1 MNGLAKIAQSTMSR
15 LATDS
20 VILLITMAQL
30 PTSAYKGTRD
40 YYPADK
46 RVQNYIFST
55 WRTVAESFGYEEYS
69 TPLLEPFELYAAKT
83 GQEIVNEQTYT
94 FTDRGDRTVVIRPEM
109 TPSVSRMIAARQ
121 QETGYPARWYSVANF
136 MRYERPQ
143 RGREREFWQLN
154 VDLFGASGTAAD
166 AETIT
171 MAHALMKAFRATDKM
186 HTIRINDR
194 QLIEA
199 MMHDYLELSTVQS
212 ELMIK
217 LFDRKGKIPHEAFRD
232 QAIEIFGEAKAPE
245 GLKKIAKLISANDI
259 NNLPSELSSL
269 DVVKNL
275 KALFSTIYSA
285 GVHNAVFDIT
295 LMRGFDYYTG
305 MVFEV
310 FDNHPDNNRAMFG
323 GGRYDGLVSLFGGES
338 VPTVGFAP
346 GGTTM
351 EVFLRSHELL
361 PQLSSTTDV
370 YMIVLGE
377 AEKGAQKLAR
387 ELRLEGINVA
397 VDITGRKL
405 DKQIKAA
412 IKMSI
417 PYLLFIGNKE
427 LENETYRLKDIKRET
442 EQELSLERIVTTI
455 EDYRGKNRDEL

>member
-1 MNGLAKIAQSTMSR
+1 MTHLSTN
-15 LATDS
+15 
-20 VILLITMAQL
+20 
-30 PTSAYKGTRD
+30 PYKGTRD
-40 YYPADK
+40 YYPEDK

-55 WRTVAESFGYEEYS
+55 WRKAVESYGYQEYGA
-69 TPLLEPFELYAAKT
+69 PMLEPLDLYAAKT

-94 FTDRGDRTVVIRPEM
+94 FTDRGERTVAIRPEM
-109 TPSVSRMIAARQ
+109 TPSVSRMIAARR
-121 QETGYPARWYSVANF
+121 QETGYPARWYSIANF

-154 VDLFGASGTAAD
+154 VDLFGAEGTLAD
-166 AETIT
+166 AETILLSHHI
-171 MAHALMKAFRATDKM
+171 MRAFGATEKM
-186 HTIRINDR
+186 YTIRINDR

-199 MMHDYLELSTVQS
+199 MMRDYLGLSTVQA

-232 QAIEIFGEAKAPE
+232 QAVEIFGAESAPE
-245 GLKKIAKLISANDI
+245 GLKKIAKLISS
-259 NNLPSELSSL
+259 NNIETLPSELAEL
-269 DVVKNL
+269 EPVKQL
-275 KALFSTIYSA
+275 QALFRNIHGA
-285 GVHNAVFDIT
+285 GVRNAVFDIT

-323 GGRYDGLVSLFGGES
+323 GGRYDGLVSLFGAEP

-361 PQLSSTTDV
+361 PELVSTTDV
-370 YMIVLGE
+370 YMIVLGD
-377 AEKGAQKLAR
+377 ASRGAQKLAR
-387 ELRLEGINVA
+387 ELREEGVNVA

-412 IKMSI
+412 VKMKV
-417 PYLLFIGNKE
+417 PYLLFVGEKE
-427 LENETYRLKDIKRET
+427 LETEVYRLKDVKHEK
-442 EQELSLERIVTTI
+442 EQELSLERIVTTV
-455 EDYRGKNRDEL
+455 EDYRGRNKDEF

>member
-1 MNGLAKIAQSTMSR
+1 MAHLST
-15 LATDS
+15 A
-20 VILLITMAQL
+20 
-30 PTSAYKGTRD
+30 PYKGTRD
-40 YYPADK
+40 FYPADK

-55 WRTVAESFGYEEYS
+55 WRKVAESFGYEEYGA
-69 TPLLEPFELYAAKT
+69 PMLEPLELYAAKT

-94 FTDRGDRTVVIRPEM
+94 FTDRGGRTVAIRPEM
-109 TPSVSRMIAARQ
+109 TPTVSRMIAARQ
-121 QETGYPARWYSVANF
+121 QETGYPARWFSIANY

-154 VDLFGASGTAAD
+154 VDLFGVAGVQAD
-166 AETIT
+166 AEQILI
-171 MAHALMKAFRATDKM
+171 AHALMKEFGATEKM
-186 HTIRINDR
+186 YTIRINDR

-199 MMHDYLELSTVQS
+199 MMRDYLGLSTVQS

-232 QAIEIFGEAKAPE
+232 QAIEIFGTEQAPE
-245 GLKKIAKLISANDI
+245 GLRKIAKLISSNDI
-259 NNLPSELSSL
+259 ETLPSELAGL
-269 DVVKNL
+269 EPVQQL
-275 KALFSTIYSA
+275 KELFRTIHGA
-285 GVHNAVFDIT
+285 GVRNAVFDIT

-323 GGRYDGLVSLFGGES
+323 GGRYDGLVSLFGGEP

-361 PQLSSTTDV
+361 PDFSSTTDI
-370 YMIVLGE
+370 YMIVLGDSLR
-377 AEKGAQKLAR
+377 GAQKLAR
-387 ELRLEGINVA
+387 ELREEGINIA

-412 IKMSI
+412 VKMRV
-417 PYLLFIGNKE
+417 PYLLFIGEKE
-427 LENETYRLKDIKRET
+427 LQDEIYRLKDVKHEK
-442 EQELSLERIVTTI
+442 EYELSLERIVTTV
-455 EDYRGKNRDEL
+455 EDYRGKNKDDL

>member
-1 MNGLAKIAQSTMSR
+1 
-15 LATDS
+15 
-20 VILLITMAQL
+20 MAHL
-30 PTSAYKGTRD
+30 PTAPYKGTRD

-46 RVQNYIFST
+46 RVQNYIFGT
-55 WRTVAESFGYEEYS
+55 WRRVAESFGYEEYGA
-69 TPLLEPFELYAAKT
+69 PLIEPIDLYAAKT

-94 FTDRGDRTVVIRPEM
+94 FTDRGDRTVAIRPEM
-109 TPSVSRMIAARQ
+109 TPSVSRMIAGRQ
-121 QETGYPARWYSVANF
+121 QETGYPARWFSIANF

-154 VDLFGASGTAAD
+154 VDLFGATGTAAD
-166 AETIT
+166 SEAIE
-171 MAHALMKAFRATDKM
+171 MAYELMKAFGAREAM
-186 HTIRINDR
+186 YTIKVNDR

-199 MMHDYLELSTVQS
+199 MMHDYLGLSTVQT

-217 LFDRKGKIPHEAFRD
+217 LFDRKGKIPHETFRD
-232 QAIEIFGEAKAPE
+232 QAIEIFGADKAPE
-245 GLKKIAKLISANDI
+245 GLKKIAKLISSNDI
-259 NNLPSELSSL
+259 DALPAELSELEP
-269 DVVKNL
+269 VKNL
-275 KALFSTIYSA
+275 RELFKT
-285 GVHNAVFDIT
+285 VHAYGIRNAVFDIT

-323 GGRYDGLVSLFGGES
+323 GGRYDGLVSLFGGEP

-361 PQLSSTTDV
+361 PDMSSTTDV
-370 YMIVLGE
+370 YMIVLGDSLR
-377 AEKGAQKLAR
+377 GAQKLAR
-387 ELRLEGINVA
+387 ELREERVNVA

-412 IKMSI
+412 IKMKV
-417 PYLLFIGNKE
+417 PYLLFVGEKE
-427 LENETYRLKDIKRET
+427 LENEVYRLKDIKHET
-442 EQELSLERIVTTI
+442 EHELSLERIVTTV
-455 EDYRGKNRDEL
+455 EDYRGKNQDDL

>member
-1 MNGLAKIAQSTMSR
+1 MAHLST
-15 LATDS
+15 
-20 VILLITMAQL
+20 Q
-30 PTSAYKGTRD
+30 PYKGTRD

-46 RVQNYIFST
+46 RIQNYIFAT
-55 WRTVAESFGYEEYS
+55 WRHVAESFGYEEYM
-69 TPLLEPFELYAAKT
+69 TPLLEPLELYAAKT
-83 GQEIVNEQTYT
+83 GQEIVNEQTYL
-94 FTDRGDRTVVIRPEM
+94 FTDRGDRTVAIRPEM
-109 TPSVSRMIAARQ
+109 TPSVARMIAGRQ
-121 QETGYPARWYSVANF
+121 QETGYPARWYSIANF

-154 VDLFGASGTAAD
+154 VDLFGASGVAAD
-166 AETIT
+166 AEQVV
-171 MAHALMKAFRATDKM
+171 MAHALMKAFKATDKM
-186 HTIRINDR
+186 YTIRINDR

-199 MMHDYLELSTVQS
+199 MMHEYLGLNAVQAA
-212 ELMIK
+212 LMIK

-232 QAIEIFGEAKAPE
+232 QAIDIFGTDKAPE

-259 NNLPSELSSL
+259 DSLPSELIGL
-269 DVVKNL
+269 DVVQNL
-275 KALFSTIYSA
+275 KELFSTIYSA

-323 GGRYDGLVSLFGGES
+323 GGRYDGLVSLFGGEP

-351 EVFLRSHELL
+351 EVFLRSHDLL
-361 PQLSSTTDV
+361 PALTSTTDI

-377 AEKGAQKLAR
+377 AARGAQKLAR
-387 ELRLEGINVA
+387 ELREEGVNVA

-412 IKMSI
+412 VKMDI
-417 PYLLFIGNKE
+417 PYLLFVGDKE
-427 LENETYRLKDIKRET
+427 LTSELYRLKDIKRET
-442 EQELSLERIVTTI
+442 EQELSLERIVTTVA
-455 EDYRGKNRDEL
+455 DYRGKTHTDL

>member
-1 MNGLAKIAQSTMSR
+1 MAH
-15 LATDS
+15 
-20 VILLITMAQL
+20 LITN
-30 PTSAYKGTRD
+30 AYKGTRD

-55 WRTVAESFGYEEYS
+55 WRKVSESFGYDEYM
-69 TPLLEPFELYAAKT
+69 TPLLEPLELYAAKT

-94 FTDRGDRTVVIRPEM
+94 FTDRGDRTVTIRPEM
-109 TPSVSRMIAARQ
+109 TPSVSRMIAARA
-121 QETGYPARWYSVANF
+121 QETGYPARWYSIANF

-154 VDLFGASGTAAD
+154 VDLFGVAGTAAD
-166 AETIT
+166 VETIT
-171 MAHALMKAFRATDKM
+171 MAHALMKAFGATDKM
-186 HTIRINDR
+186 YTIRINDR

-199 MMHDYLELSTVQS
+199 MMHDYLGLTTVQS

-232 QAIEIFGEAKAPE
+232 QAVEIFGTEYAPE
-245 GLKKIAKLISANDI
+245 GLKKIAKLISSNDI
-259 NNLPSELSSL
+259 DSLPKELSEL
-269 DVVKNL
+269 DAVKNL
-275 KALFSTIYSA
+275 RELFHSIYGA

-323 GGRYDGLVSLFGGES
+323 GGRYDGLVTLFGADP

-361 PQLSSTTDV
+361 PELSSTTDV
-370 YMIVLGE
+370 YMIVLGDVE
-377 AEKGAQKLAR
+377 RGAQKLAR
-387 ELRLEGINVA
+387 ELREEGVNVA

-412 IKMSI
+412 VKMHI
-417 PYLLFIGNKE
+417 PYLLFIGERE
-427 LENETYRLKDIKRET
+427 LKDEIYRLKDIKHEREY
-442 EQELSLERIVTTI
+442 ELSLERIVTTV
-455 EDYRGKNRDEL
+455 EDYRDKNRDEL

>member
-1 MNGLAKIAQSTMSR
+1 MAYLSTN
-15 LATDS
+15 
-20 VILLITMAQL
+20 
-30 PTSAYKGTRD
+30 PYKGTRD

-46 RVQNYIFST
+46 RVQNHIFST
-55 WRTVAESFGYEEYS
+55 WRQVAESFGYEEYGAPMVE
-69 TPLLEPFELYAAKT
+69 PLELYAAKT

-94 FTDRGDRTVVIRPEM
+94 FTDRGNRTVAIRPEM

-121 QETGYPARWYSVANF
+121 QETGYPARWYSIANF

-154 VDLFGASGTAAD
+154 VDLFGASGVQAD
-166 AETIT
+166 AETIH
-171 MAHALMKAFRATDKM
+171 MAHALMKAFGAAEKM
-186 HTIRINDR
+186 YTIRINDR

-232 QAIEIFGEAKAPE
+232 QAIEIFGAEKAPE
-245 GLKKIAKLISANDI
+245 GLKKIAKLISSNDI
-259 NNLPSELSSL
+259 DALPKELAEL
-269 DVVKNL
+269 EPVKNL
-275 KALFSTIYSA
+275 RDLFHAVHAAGIRNAL
-285 GVHNAVFDIT
+285 FDIT

-323 GGRYDGLVSLFGGES
+323 GGRYDGLVSLFGGEP

-351 EVFLRSHELL
+351 EVFLRSHSLL
-361 PQLSSTTDV
+361 PEFSSTTDV
-370 YMIVLGE
+370 YMIVLGDSLR
-377 AEKGAQKLAR
+377 GAQKLAR
-387 ELRLEGINVA
+387 ELREEGVNVA

-405 DKQIKAA
+405 DRQIKAA
-412 IKMSI
+412 VKMKV
-417 PYLLFIGNKE
+417 PYLLFIGEKE
-427 LENETYRLKDIKRET
+427 LASELYRLKDVNHEKEY
-442 EQELSLERIVTTI
+442 ELSLERIVTTV
-455 EDYRGKNRDEL
+455 EDYRGKNRDDL